1 MLNFLK
7 DNSIKIFQI
16 LLLIVII
23 ANISDW
29 FFKYSSETNHILNTA
44 MFSLIGIAYLTF
56 SWAFDKTILKII
68 FGACGIYLIIMNF
81 ISDYTWVSI
90 VGIVCLLV
98 PMIISKFLPDD
109 NEENVIVERG

>member
-1 MLNFLK
+1 MVNFLK

-16 LLLIVII
+16 LLLVVIV

-56 SWAFDKTILKII
+56 SWAFDKTILKIT
-68 FGACGIYLIIMNF
+68 FGACGIFLIVMNF

-98 PMIISKFLPDD
+98 PMIIGKFLPDD
-109 NEENVIVERG
+109 MEEEVIVERG